1 MHLLSLLGDAAVLLL
16 LLLLDLIVRLRS
28 LIGRRWGCGRGGLD
42 LVSTLWAVEPIV
54 IVVVFVVLVGLFTR
68 VVLGFTRGVCG

>member
-16 LLLLDLIVRLRS
+16 LLLLDLIVGLRS
-28 LIGRRWGCGRGGLD
+28 LIGRWRGCGRGSLD

-54 IVVVFVVLVGLFTR
+54 IVVVFIVLVCFFTR
-68 VVLGFTRGVCG
+68 VVLGFTRSVCG